1 MKAFPSPIRKAS
13 SQIFTT
19 NRLCCLPFP
28 FFCPP
33 TYIFRSFCLF
43 SSLFFN
49 FQYLRKRYE
58 TKVVGNVS
66 SYCSKPFFIL
76 MKSKKRKKI
85 GPFYMYFLQEYYT
98 KYACKKA
105 LIPLF
110 FRFHQNKK
118 KLGTV
123 TWNISNNFCFI
134 LFPEILKIK
143 KKYTG
148 FFIKCDFSKN
158 TFFSGFSNYA
168 FLNVLIFAH
177 LLVYVAALAIWIWP
191 KSGSRG
197 RWVGGKELYTTLPHY
212 FF

>member
-1 MKAFPSPIRKAS
+1 MEPDKYILGIEFEGILDDSLRGFYRTKHTVHGEVYYYMYVVCSKPFQAQLEKFLPK
-13 SQIFTT
+13 IFTT
-19 NRLCCLPFP
+19 NHLCCFPFP

-123 TWNISNNFCFI
+123 T
-134 LFPEILKIK
+134 
-143 KKYTG
+143 
-148 FFIKCDFSKN
+148 
-158 TFFSGFSNYA
+158 
-168 FLNVLIFAH
+168 
-177 LLVYVAALAIWIWP
+177 
-191 KSGSRG
+191 
-197 RWVGGKELYTTLPHY
+197 
-212 FF
+212 